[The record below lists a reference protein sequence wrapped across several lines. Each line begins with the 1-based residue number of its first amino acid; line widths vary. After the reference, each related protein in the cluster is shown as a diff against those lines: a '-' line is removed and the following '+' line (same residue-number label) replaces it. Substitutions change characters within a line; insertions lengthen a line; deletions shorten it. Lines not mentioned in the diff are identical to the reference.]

1 LNIGLVTAVYPDA
14 DLRVQAIALAE
25 QLANL
30 PPLQVKLTKRMLRVN
45 TGVSDADAIMFNE
58 GQAFI
63 ELIKTLK
70 REKPLS

>member
-1 LNIGLVTAVYPDA
+1 
-14 DLRVQAIALAE
+14 
-25 QLANL
+25 
-30 PPLQVKLTKRMLRVN
+30 
-45 TGVSDADAIMFNE
+45 VSDADAIMFNE